1 MPIFAYRGRSQA
13 GQVVAGKIEAN
24 TMEAVIARL
33 RQQRIFPISVKPQP
47 KSIELKI
54 PGFGRRTV
62 KEKDLAVFT
71 RQLATMIDAG
81 LPLVQCLDTLASQQ
95 PNKRFQNILSEIRGD
110 VEGGSTFATALKRHP
125 TVFTPLYANMVE
137 AGEAGGLLDTIL
149 NRLAVYIEKAMTLR
163 RKVKGALIY
172 PSAIVVVAIAV
183 VIFLLT
189 FVIPIFAGFFEGAKV
204 ELPLP
209 TRIVMAL
216 SRLVRANLLAGLGL
230 LIAGIAGIRFT
241 YRTEKGRRAI
251 DALFLWIPIFGALL
265 RKVAVARFTRTLGT
279 LIASGVPILDGLD
292 ITAKT
297 AGNKVVEEAI
307 MKTRE
312 SIAEGKTI
320 AAPLQSSGVFPPMV
334 VQMISVGEQS
344 GALDSMLEKIADFYD
359 AEVDQAVANLTALI
373 EPILMVFLGVVVGGM
388 IVAMYLPIFKLMT
401 VIGG

>member
-13 GQVVAGKIEAN
+13 GRVVAGRMEAN
-24 TMEAVIARL
+24 TTEAVVAEL
-33 RQQRIFPISVKPQP
+33 RQQRIFPISVKPQSKP
-47 KSIELKI
+47 IELKI
-54 PGFGRRTV
+54 PGFGRRV
-62 KEKDLAVFT
+62 KDKDLTVFT

-95 PNKRFQNILSEIRGD
+95 PNKQFKKTLTEIRED
-110 VEGGSTFATALKRHP
+110 VEGGSTFAVALKRHP
-125 TVFTPLYANMVE
+125 TVFNPLYANMVE

-149 NRLAVYIEKAMTLR
+149 SRLAVYIEKAMTLR

-172 PSAIVVVAIAV
+172 PSTIVTVAIAV
-183 VIFLLT
+183 VIFLLV
-189 FVIPIFAGFFEGAKV
+189 FVIPTFVKLFEGAGV

-209 TRIVMAL
+209 TRIVMEL
-216 SRLVRANLLAGLGL
+216 SRLVQTYLLVGLGL
-230 LIAGIAGIRFT
+230 LIAGIVGIRFS
-241 YRTEKGRRAI
+241 YRTEKGRKAT
-251 DALFLWIPIFGALL
+251 DALLLWIPVFGALL

-279 LIASGVPILDGLD
+279 LIASGVPILTGLE

-307 MKTRE
+307 TKTRG

-320 AAPLQSSGVFPPMV
+320 ADPLKTSGVFPPMV
-334 VQMISVGEQS
+334 VQMISVGEQT

-359 AEVDQAVANLTALI
+359 TEVDQAVANMTALI

-388 IVAMYLPIFKLMT
+388 IVAMYLPIFKLVT
-401 VIGG
+401 VVGR

>member
-1 MPIFAYRGRSQA
+1 MPTFAYRGRSQA

-24 TMEAVIARL
+24 TMEAVVAQL

-47 KSIELKI
+47 KSIEFKI
-54 PGFGRRTV
+54 PGFGGKV
-62 KEKDLAVFT
+62 KEKDLAVCT

-95 PNKRFQNILSEIRGD
+95 PNKRFQKVLTEVRGD
-110 VEGGSTFATALKRHP
+110 VEGGSTFAAALKRHP

-137 AGEAGGLLDTIL
+137 AGEAGGLLDIIL

-163 RKVKGALIY
+163 RKVKGAMIY
-172 PSAIVVVAIAV
+172 PSTIVTVAVGV

-189 FVIPIFAGFFEGAKV
+189 FVIPVFEGFFQGAGV
-204 ELPLP
+204 QLPLP
-209 TRIVMAL
+209 TLIVMTA
-216 SRLVRANLLAGLGL
+216 SRFVRANLLAGLGL
-230 LIAGIAGIRFT
+230 LIAGIAGIRFA

-251 DALFLWIPIFGALL
+251 DALFLWVPIFGALF

-279 LIASGVPILDGLD
+279 LVASGVPILDGLD

-373 EPILMVFLGVVVGGM
+373 EPILMVFLGIIVGG
-388 IVAMYLPIFKLMT
+388 IIIAMYLPIFKLVT
-401 VIGG
+401 VIGR

>member
-1 MPIFAYRGRSQA
+1 MPIFAYRGRSQTGQAVSGRIEAKTA
-13 GQVVAGKIEAN
+13 GAVVAE
-24 TMEAVIARL
+24 L

-47 KSIELKI
+47 KPIELKI
-54 PGFGRRTV
+54 PGFGSGV
-62 KEKDLAVFT
+62 KEKDLTVFT

-95 PNKRFQNILSEIRGD
+95 PNKQFKKTLTEIREG
-110 VEGGSTFATALKRHP
+110 VEGGSTFAAALKRHP
-125 TVFTPLYANMVE
+125 TVFNPLYANMVE

-172 PSAIVVVAIAV
+172 PSTIVTVAIGV

-189 FVIPIFAGFFEGAKV
+189 FVIPVFVKMFEGSGV

-209 TRIVMAL
+209 TRIVMEL
-216 SRLVRANLLAGLGL
+216 SRLVQTYLLAGLGL
-230 LIAGIAGIRFT
+230 LIAGIVGIRFS
-241 YRTEKGRRAI
+241 YRTEKGRRAA
-251 DALFLWIPIFGALL
+251 DTLLLWIPVFGPLL
-265 RKVAVARFTRTLGT
+265 RKVAVAKFTRTLGT

-307 MKTRE
+307 MRTRASISE
-312 SIAEGKTI
+312 GKSIADPLKT
-320 AAPLQSSGVFPPMV
+320 SGVFPPMV
-334 VQMISVGEQS
+334 VQMISVGEQA

-373 EPILMVFLGVVVGGM
+373 EPMLMVFLGVVVGGM
-388 IVAMYLPIFKLMT
+388 IVAMYLPIFKLVT
-401 VIGG
+401 VIGK

>member
-13 GQVVAGKIEAN
+13 GQVVAGK
-24 TMEAVIARL
+24 MEAKTTEAVVATL

-47 KSIELKI
+47 QSIGLNI
-54 PGFGRRTV
+54 PGLGGRV
-62 KEKDLAVFT
+62 KEKELSVVT

-95 PNKRFQNILSEIRGD
+95 PNKLFQKILTEIREN
-110 VEGGSTFATALKRHP
+110 VEGGSTFAAALKRHP
-125 TVFTPLYANMVE
+125 KAFNSLYVNMVE

-163 RKVKGALIY
+163 RKVKGAMIY
-172 PSAIVVVAIAV
+172 PSTIVVVAISV
-183 VIFLLT
+183 VIFLLI
-189 FVIPIFAGFFEGAKV
+189 FVIPTFVKLFEGAKV

-209 TRIVMAL
+209 TRIVMEL
-216 SRLVRANLLAGLGL
+216 SRLVQTYILALLGFLAAGIVGLRFMYRTGTGRRIVDGL
-230 LIAGIAGIRFT
+230 LLR
-241 YRTEKGRRAI
+241 
-251 DALFLWIPIFGALL
+251 IPIFGPLL
-265 RKVAVARFTRTLGT
+265 RKVAVAKFTRTLGT

-307 MKTRE
+307 MKTRV
-312 SIAEGKTI
+312 SITEGKTI
-320 AAPLQSSGVFPPMV
+320 ADPLKTSGVFPPMV
-334 VQMISVGEQS
+334 VQMISVGEQA

-388 IVAMYLPIFKLMT
+388 IVAMYLPIFKMVT
-401 VIGG
+401 VIGR

>member
-13 GQVVAGKIEAN
+13 GRVIAGRMEATTAEAVVAQ
-24 TMEAVIARL
+24 L

-47 KSIELKI
+47 KAIELKI
-54 PGFGRRTV
+54 PGFGRKKV
-62 KEKDLAVFT
+62 KDKDLAVFT

-81 LPLVQCLDTLASQQ
+81 LPLVQCLETLASQQ
-95 PNKRFQNILSEIRGD
+95 PNKQFRSTLSEIRAD
-110 VEGGSTFATALKRHP
+110 VEGGSTFAVSLKRHP
-125 TVFTPLYANMVE
+125 AAFSSLYVNMVE

-163 RKVKGALIY
+163 RKVKGAMIY
-172 PSAIVVVAIAV
+172 PSTIVVVAIAV
-183 VIFLLT
+183 VVFLLI
-189 FVIPIFAGFFEGAKV
+189 FVIPVFAGFFEGAGV

-209 TRIVMAL
+209 TRIVMTL
-216 SRLVRANLLAGLGL
+216 SRLVQTYILAALGF
-230 LIAGIAGIRFT
+230 LIAGVVGIRFT

-251 DALFLWIPIFGALL
+251 DALFLWVPIFGALF

-307 MKTRE
+307 MKTRG

-320 AAPLQSSGVFPPMV
+320 ADPLKMSGVFPPMV

-344 GALDSMLEKIADFYD
+344 GSLDSMLEKIADFYD
-359 AEVDQAVANLTALI
+359 DEVDQAVANLTALI

-388 IVAMYLPIFKLMT
+388 IVAMYLPIFKLVT
-401 VIGG
+401 VIGK

>member
-1 MPIFAYRGRSQA
+1 MPIFAYRGRSQT
-13 GQVVAGKIEAN
+13 GQMVAGRMEAN
-24 TMEAVIARL
+24 TTEAVIAQL
-33 RQQRIFPISVKPQP
+33 RQQRVFPISVKPQP
-47 KSIELKI
+47 KPIELRL
-54 PGFGRRTV
+54 PGFGGKV
-62 KEKDLAVFT
+62 KEKDLTVFT

-81 LPLVQCLDTLASQQ
+81 LPLVQCLETLASQQ
-95 PNKRFQNILSEIRGD
+95 PNKQFKKTLTEIREG
-110 VEGGSTFATALKRHP
+110 VEGGATFAAALKRH
-125 TVFTPLYANMVE
+125 TAAFDSLYVNMVE

-172 PSAIVVVAIAV
+172 PSTIVVVAITV

-189 FVIPIFAGFFEGAKV
+189 FVIPTFAKFFEGARV
-204 ELPLP
+204 PLPLP
-209 TRIVMAL
+209 TQIVMAL
-216 SRLVRANLLAGLGL
+216 SRFVQAHLLAGLGL
-230 LIAGIAGIRFT
+230 FVAGIAGIRFS
-241 YRTEKGRRAI
+241 YGTEKGRKTI
-251 DALFLWIPIFGALL
+251 DALFLRIPVFGALF

-297 AGNKVVEEAI
+297 AGNKIVEEAI
-307 MKTRE
+307 MKTRA

-373 EPILMVFLGVVVGGM
+373 EPILMVFLGVVVGGI
-388 IVAMYLPIFKLMT
+388 IVAMYLPIFKLVT
-401 VIGG
+401 VIGR

>member
-1 MPIFAYRGRSQA
+1 MPTFAYRGRSQA
-13 GQVVAGKIEAN
+13 GRVVAGKIEAN
-24 TMEAVIARL
+24 TMEAVVAQL

-54 PGFGRRTV
+54 PGFGGKV
-62 KEKDLAVFT
+62 KEKDLAVCT

-95 PNKRFQNILSEIRGD
+95 PNKRFQKVLTEIRGD
-110 VEGGSTFATALKRHP
+110 VEGGSTFAAALKRHP

-172 PSAIVVVAIAV
+172 PSSIVVVAIAV

-189 FVIPIFAGFFEGAKV
+189 FVIPVFAGFFEGAGV

-216 SRLVRANLLAGLGL
+216 SHFVRAYLLVGLGL
-230 LIAGIAGIRFT
+230 LIGGIVGIRFT
-241 YRTEKGRRAI
+241 YGTEKGKRAF
-251 DALFLWIPIFGALL
+251 DALFLWVPVFGPLF

-388 IVAMYLPIFKLMT
+388 IVAMYLPIFKLVT
-401 VIGG
+401 VIGR

>member
-13 GQVVAGKIEAN
+13 GRVVAGQIEAN
-24 TMEAVIARL
+24 TMEAVVAQL
-33 RQQRIFPISVKPQP
+33 RQQRIFPISVKPKP

-54 PGFGRRTV
+54 PGFGKKV
-62 KEKDLAVFT
+62 KEKDLAVCT

-81 LPLVQCLDTLASQQ
+81 LPLVQCLEVLASQQ
-95 PNKRFQNILSEIRGD
+95 PNKRFKNVLTEIRGE
-110 VEGGSTFATALKRHP
+110 VEGGSTFAAALKRHP

-163 RKVKGALIY
+163 RKVKGAMIY
-172 PSAIVVVAIAV
+172 PSTIVVVAIVV

-189 FVIPIFAGFFEGAKV
+189 FVIPVFEGFFEGAGV
-204 ELPLP
+204 PLPLP
-209 TRIVMAL
+209 TLMVMTA
-216 SRLVRANLLAGLGL
+216 SRFVRRYLLAGLGL
-230 LIAGIAGIRFT
+230 VVAGIVGIRFS
-241 YRTEKGRRAI
+241 YKTEKGRRAI
-251 DALFLWIPIFGALL
+251 DGLFLRMPIFGVLF

-279 LIASGVPILDGLD
+279 LIASGVPILDGLS
-292 ITAKT
+292 ITATT

-307 MKTRE
+307 VKTRS
-312 SIAEGKTI
+312 SITEGKTI

-359 AEVDQAVANLTALI
+359 SEVDQAVANLTALI
-373 EPILMVFLGVVVGGM
+373 EPILMVFLGVVIGGM
-388 IVAMYLPIFKLMT
+388 IVAMYLPIFRLVT
-401 VIGG
+401 VVGR